1 MGKVINIQEK
11 YQKLPDNLICPSP
24 LEFRRA
30 DWESPHF
37 IQMLRSQSARLE
49 THREEIRRKKGK
61 GVSHLPSHF
70 LLKGGMIYTI
80 QAMYTYRDNEN
91 RMREVYYLTGLIDCM
106 INQINPVLRTDL
118 LKAMYKKVFA
128 MKTELNI
135 HWYGT
140 LDQVLLPIESQ
151 FYNECQYRNTLNSA
165 QTLKDLYRAIRCGT
179 DEMFD
184 VISLEYVFYCPG
196 VGG

>member
-1 MGKVINIQEK
+1 MGKVIDFQVK
-11 YQKLPDNLICPSP
+11 YQKPPDNLICSSP

-37 IQMLRSQSARLE
+37 VQMLRSQSARLE
-49 THREEIRRKKGK
+49 THRKEIHGK
-61 GVSHLPSHF
+61 GGKGASHLPPHF

-91 RMREVYYLTGLIDCM
+91 RMREIYYLTGLIDCM
-106 INQINPVLRTDL
+106 INQVNPVLRTDL

-128 MKTELNI
+128 MKTELNA

-140 LDQVLLPIESQ
+140 LDQVLLPIEYQ
-151 FYNECQYRNTLNSA
+151 FYNEYQYRNTVNNA

-184 VISLEYVFYCPG
+184 ILSLEYVFYCPR